1 MPEGAT
7 KKLAYRVVRRLR
19 SRGHEALLAGGCVRD
34 MLLGRRPADYD
45 VATSAT
51 PKQVK
56 KIFGHVLMVGAKFG
70 VAMVIQGSRRIEVA
84 TFRTDL
90 SYSDGRR
97 PDGVKFVSAREDA
110 LRRDFTINGMFYDPV
125 EDKVV
130 DYVNGQA
137 DLKAGVIRA
146 IGEPTRRFDEDY
158 LRMLRAVRFS
168 AKFGFPIEPATAEA
182 IRDHAAKIVQI
193 SGERVRDELEKMVSH
208 RSAAKA
214 VDQLHELGLLAH
226 VLGELYVEPAG
237 LPTALVRVR
246 AVARRADPLLTLAAL
261 LCGLEAKTLA
271 AIARRWGA
279 SNKTRDSLI
288 WIAERL
294 DDWKTLPE
302 APLAELKR
310 VLAHRA
316 YGQLKVLWRLR
327 ERDATGGHHACEAI
341 ARRAGRIRPS
351 DINPR
356 PLVAGGDLM
365 KLGLPQGDELGKILR
380 QLYDEQLNEMLTGR
394 RQALRRA
401 RELIAAR
408 TGA

>member
-7 KKLAYRVVRRLR
+7 KKLAHRVVRRLR
-19 SRGHEALLAGGCVRD
+19 SRGHESLLAGGCVRD
-34 MLLGRRPADYD
+34 MLLGHRPADYD

-110 LRRDFTINGMFYDPV
+110 LRRDFTINGMFYDPI

-146 IGEPTRRFDEDY
+146 IGDPALRFDEDY

-168 AKFGFPIEPATAEA
+168 AKLGFPIEPATAAA
-182 IRDHAAKIVQI
+182 IRDHAAKIAQI
-193 SGERVRDELEKMVSH
+193 SGERIRDELEKMLVH

-214 VDQLHELGLLAH
+214 VDQLHELGLLAS
-226 VLGELYVEPAG
+226 VLGELYTDPGDLTA
-237 LPTALVRVR
+237 ALVRVR
-246 AVARRADPLLTLAAL
+246 AVARQADPLLTLAAL
-261 LCGLEAKTLA
+261 MCRLDPKTLA

-279 SNKTRDSLI
+279 SNKMRDSLI

-294 DDWKTLPE
+294 DTWQTLSE
-302 APLAELKR
+302 ASLADLKR

-316 YGQLKVLWRLR
+316 YGQLKALWRLR
-327 ERDATGGHHACEAI
+327 EREATGGHHACEAI
-341 ARRAGRIRPS
+341 ARRAGRIRQS
-351 DINPR
+351 DISPR

-365 KLGLPQGDELGKILR
+365 KLGLPQGDELGHILR
-380 QLYDEQLNEMLTGR
+380 QLYDEQLNEILTGR

-401 RELIAAR
+401 RELVAAK